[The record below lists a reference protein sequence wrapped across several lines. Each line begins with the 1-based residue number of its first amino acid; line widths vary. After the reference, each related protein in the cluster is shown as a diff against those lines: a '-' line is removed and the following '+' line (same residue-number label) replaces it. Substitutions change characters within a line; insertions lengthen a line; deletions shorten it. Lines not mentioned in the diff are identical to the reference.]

1 MCFRNLFCLQ
11 NILNLLYFISIV
23 SLKKWYTR
31 VLHKDNIQRTLYQQW
46 EKENQAF
53 SSDYMQIETR
63 AFKRQDFN
71 NKSWKTVIT
80 VISVTICRPSCILF
94 SPLPSHMIF
103 LNVSISI
110 LYDIF
115 PLKHTFWALK
125 WSWHSREP
133 LRPLQGFL
141 L

>member
-71 NKSWKTVIT
+71 NKS
-80 VISVTICRPSCILF
+80 
-94 SPLPSHMIF
+94 
-103 LNVSISI
+103 
-110 LYDIF
+110 
-115 PLKHTFWALK
+115 
-125 WSWHSREP
+125 
-133 LRPLQGFL
+133 
-141 L
+141 